1 MFQQAALMNAKAIA
15 AACFILSGCALAPN
29 ADRGGV
35 RPDDSSG
42 FVVLSEEVPD
52 VLIDA
57 RYYGTYNFIGNRM
70 PGYEEPV
77 VLLTREAAEALKKV
91 SAAVVPRGYRLKV
104 FDGYR
109 PQKTVDY
116 FVAWAH
122 EPDDVR
128 MKGYFYPEIEKSE
141 IIPQGYVA
149 SRSGHTRGSTVDLT
163 LFDMKTQRDVDM
175 GSTFDYFGRASHPT
189 VRPGERIGLVRP
201 ITREQYENRQTLRR
215 VMVEN
220 GFKPIEEEWWHF
232 SLRDEPYPDTYFTF
246 PVKRLGH

>member
-1 MFQQAALMNAKAIA
+1 MNVKSVAVL
-15 AACFILSGCALAPN
+15 CFFLSGCALVPRAER
-29 ADRGGV
+29 ATV

-42 FVVLSEEVPD
+42 FVVLSEVVPD

-57 RYYGTYNFIGNRM
+57 RYYGTYNFIGNRL

-91 SAAVVPRGYRLKV
+91 SAAVAPYGYRLKV

-109 PQKTVDY
+109 PQRTVDY
-116 FVAWAH
+116 FMTWASDRH
-122 EPDDVR
+122 DVR
-128 MKGYFYPEIEKSE
+128 MKDYFYPELEKKA

-149 SRSGHTRGSTVDLT
+149 TRSGHTRGSTVDLT

-175 GSTFDYFGRASHPT
+175 GCTFDYFGRASHPS
-189 VRPGERIGLVRP
+189 VRPGEKIGLVKP
-201 ITREQYENRQTLRR
+201 ITREQYENRQLLRR

-220 GFKPIEEEWWHF
+220 GFKPFEGEWWHF
-232 SLRDEPYPDTYFTF
+232 SLKDEPYPDTYFTF
-246 PVKRLGH
+246 PVKCLGR